1 MKRSD
6 HNTLKSF
13 QRQLFTSL
21 TLRRSVLWMTWWFLA
36 WGVITLVSRIGWRVP
51 SENLTLGWVI
61 VIPIV
66 LAAMWVEWKNRP
78 DATLTRAKLD
88 RYNALGG
95 MYLESESL
103 SNAGWQTPSAN
114 SAPKISWKSG
124 RPLSW
129 LSMSAAF
136 VAVCLLIPDRFTA
149 MADNQSMDLGY
160 LVSDTH
166 NQIEGLEE
174 ESILNME
181 EAENRKE
188 ELKKIEENAK
198 AQDPG
203 RTWEALDQ
211 LQKKNEEKAREAAEE
226 MISKLQSLAESET
239 MLAALD
245 KMESGSKAQN
255 SAMEAISEML
265 NENMGAWA
273 SGLTSEMTPNELADQ
288 IKKALGDKSGAQ
300 DNPSSDLSKE
310 DLEKLLE
317 SLRQMK
323 SSMNKSATKLAN
335 LKLIDLKKL
344 SECKNAGE
352 CKNPNALAAYLAACK
367 AGDKESAKEC
377 LLAFCR
383 NPAVNRGPG
392 AAPMIWGDE
401 SDESGVSFKEDKI
414 QGQPDFSQAEMVGVS
429 LSAPEVSDGSIAVQ
443 SGALNDAQAGGG
455 SANAQVV
462 LPRYQSAVK
471 SYFNRSVN
479 GQSSDPKL

>member
-6 HNTLKSF
+6 HKTLKSF

-21 TLRRSVLWMTWWFLA
+21 SLRRSVLWMTWWFLA

-61 VIPIV
+61 VVPIV

-78 DATLTRAKLD
+78 DVTRSRAKLD
-88 RYNALGG
+88 RYNSLGG
-95 MYLESESL
+95 MYLESESITD
-103 SNAGWQTPSAN
+103 SGWETPSAKE
-114 SAPKISWKSG
+114 APKITWKSG

-129 LSMSAAF
+129 LSLSAAF

-174 ESILNME
+174 ESILDIE

-188 ELKKIEENAK
+188 ELKKIQENAK

-239 MLAALD
+239 MLAALE
-245 KMESGSKAQN
+245 KMEPGSTAQS

-265 NENMGAWA
+265 NENLGSWE
-273 SGLTSEMTPNELADQ
+273 SGLTSEMTPSELTDQ
-288 IKKALGDKSGAQ
+288 IKNALGNKSGNP
-300 DNPSSDLSKE
+300 DNPSSELSEE
-310 DLEKLLE
+310 DLKKLLDA
-317 SLRQMK
+317 LRQMK
-323 SSMNKSATKLAN
+323 SGMNKSATKLAD

-352 CKNPNALAAYLAACK
+352 CKNPDALAAYLSACK
-367 AGDKESAKEC
+367 SGNKESAKEC

-383 NPAVNRGPG
+383 NPSINRGPG

-401 SDESGVSFKEDKI
+401 SDESGVAFKEDKI

-429 LSAPEVSDGSIAVQ
+429 LSAPEVSDGASTIQ
-443 SGALNDAQAGGG
+443 SGALNEARAGGG
-455 SANAQVV
+455 SANAQIV
-462 LPRYQSAVK
+462 LPRYQNAVK
-471 SYFNRSVN
+471 SYFNRSIAAQEPGTEN
-479 GQSSDPKL
+479 